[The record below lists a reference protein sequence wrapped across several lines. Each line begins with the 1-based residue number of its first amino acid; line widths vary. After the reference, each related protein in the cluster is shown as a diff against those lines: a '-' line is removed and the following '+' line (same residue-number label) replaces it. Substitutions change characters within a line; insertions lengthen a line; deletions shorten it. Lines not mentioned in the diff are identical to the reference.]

1 MRISKKRHFKLYRS
15 ISNPITDLRVKHAK
29 GDVKD
34 LDEELFV
41 LENRIYKEIKE
52 VLELQKT

>member
-1 MRISKKRHFKLYRS
+1 MKISEKRHTELYLA
-15 ISNPITDLRVKHAK
+15 ISNPITDLRVKNAM

-52 VLELQKT
+52 ALELQKT

>member
-1 MRISKKRHFKLYRS
+1 MKISEKRHTKLYRG
-15 ISNPITDLRVKHAK
+15 ISNPITDLRVKHAM

-34 LDEELFV
+34 LDEELFI

-52 VLELQKT
+52 ALELHRT